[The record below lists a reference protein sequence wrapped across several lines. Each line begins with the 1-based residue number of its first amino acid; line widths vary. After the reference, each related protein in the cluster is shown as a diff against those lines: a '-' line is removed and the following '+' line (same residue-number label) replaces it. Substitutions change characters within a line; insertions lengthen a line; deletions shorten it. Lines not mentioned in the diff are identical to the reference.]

1 MPQAERLGIEIGY
14 EVKNAGV
21 LKNVETELNNISKSA
36 AEASGQFVKVASS
49 LREVADRQKAFVTA
63 AKAGSLAFQQNG
75 RDIAFAGEATNKL
88 IRQQQVLSDH
98 NQKLS
103 RSFVNANGAL
113 SGFNNIIRDSPFGII
128 GMGNN
133 ITQLVDAFG
142 QLRQQT
148 GSVSRALSATIGS
161 IFSPAGLLTIGLSS
175 AISLWTVYSQR
186 QQQAASAAKK
196 AAEDIRTV
204 SKSLEEFNVDLRSAN
219 ASAASEIQVLTQLF
233 QAAKDETKS
242 RQDRTNALKALQQ
255 ASNGYLD
262 SLTLETIGTKEA
274 KKALDDF
281 NNSLIASA
289 IIRSNEKLIDDLA
302 ASYAKFAEQGEKGK
316 KRLAEINAELQ
327 KLNDPTQRQ
336 ALGLD
341 PAEGFERTIALN
353 KERNKLI
360 LETNA
365 AIKEQNK
372 AVDQI
377 VASGTK
383 IAELQAKIQPF
394 TKEAAS
400 DREKE
405 AKAAE
410 KLRKELSKIQE
421 IDLQTSADKINPGK
435 RQDIFGLPKTQFQ
448 IPIEMQLVG
457 VEEARQSLASQLRP
471 INTELTKQVE
481 KITIDT
487 EALLQQGAAR
497 IVSGIATAV
506 GGIIGGALTLKDGLN
521 SIVIVMADFITQ
533 LGESLIAA
541 GTATIAANAL
551 ATNPATAIAAGF
563 LAVAAGAAV
572 RAALDKAPSFA
583 TGGTALGPQFAL
595 IGDNPARKE
604 HILSDAQLDRIAG
617 GGVREIRVVGEIR
630 GQVIALAN
638 ERALGTIGRVS

>member
-1 MPQAERLGIEIGY
+1 MPQTERLGIEIGY

-21 LKNVETELNNISKSA
+21 LKNVENELNNISRSA
-36 AEASGQFVKVASS
+36 AQASGEFVKVAGS
-49 LREVADRQKAFVTA
+49 LREVADRQKAFVAA

-88 IRQQQVLSDH
+88 MRQQQALTAVNDRFA
-98 NQKLS
+98 
-103 RSFVNANGAL
+103 RSAINANGAL
-113 SGFNNIIRDSPFGII
+113 SGFNNIIRDAPFGII
-128 GMGNN
+128 GVGNN
-133 ITQLVDAFG
+133 ITQLVDSFG

-148 GSVSRALSATIGS
+148 GSVGRALAATIGS

-233 QAAKDETKS
+233 EAAKDETKS

-341 PAEGFERTIALN
+341 PSEGFERTIALN

-394 TKEAAS
+394 TKEAAN

-421 IDLQTSADKINPGK
+421 IDLQTAADKINPGK
-435 RQDIFGLPKTQFQ
+435 RQDIFGVPKTQFQ

-457 VEEARQSLASQLRP
+457 VEAARQNLEKQLKP
-471 INTELTKQVE
+471 LNTELTSQVE
-481 KITIDT
+481 QITIDT
-487 EALLQQGAAR
+487 EAILQQGAAR

-506 GGIIGGALTLKDGLN
+506 GGIIGGALTLREGLN
-521 SIVIVMADFITQ
+521 SIVVVMADFITQ

-551 ATNPATAIAAGF
+551 STNPATAIAAGF